1 MKCVLAF
8 FVMLK
13 CGYHRSQFNKNKKD
27 NGRISSKSD
36 TAMIFHT
43 SFCLVYFVPAGS
55 GLSASTSKST
65 TRLTSA
71 STSTSK
77 SESTNTSTSTSTS
90 TSQSLTSAQV
100 SPSSPSD
107 SQSMNA
113 KRSSWTK
120 LIPSESER
128 QNRSIGRANS
138 ILKAL
143 NRG

>member
-71 STSTSK
+71 STSTS
-77 SESTNTSTSTSTS
+77 TSTSTSVF